1 MAKKTTSQI
10 GRPRKIKSPEEMDR
24 LVDNYIAMCRAAAEP
39 ILLTGMILSLGLSS
53 RESFDEYANYEGF
66 SDSVKR
72 AKMII
77 EMEYEKRL
85 NTASAAAGPIF
96 ALKNF
101 GWKDKQEVQHSGD
114 QNAPLV
120 IVVPNE
126 D

>member
-1 MAKKTTSQI
+1 MAKKSVNPP

-24 LVDNYIAMCRAAAEP
+24 LVDNYIAMCRAADEP

-53 RESFDEYANYEGF
+53 RDAFDEYLNYEGF
-66 SDSVKR
+66 SNPVKR
-72 AKMII
+72 AKMFV